1 MGKERVLWLGAEDGG
16 GKKDSALN
24 RGQKHN
30 QNHTLMKQ
38 CRYSLNNRKA
48 FSTDKTL
55 QQSMEERQRSQQGA
69 ETQSESHSDETM

>member
-55 QQSMEERQRSQQGA
+55 QS
-69 ETQSESHSDETM
+69 